1 MFKNAWC
8 TCKVVICQKNLLLF
22 CCSRCRR
29 RCRCLRSLFCR
40 REAGKRV
47 KRYERQPEEG
57 RPLSCDLLLS
67 SAFCLFPSSTA
78 HLLFFYALFYTQRR
92 READSFPV
100 VFYYLWA
107 AKDRSRKSIT
117 ASGAKGRMDRASLD
131 RASLVININRRL
143 RDDWKVGMSQGER
156 SSSRGDIWSWG
167 PRLGVG
173 EWWREGF
180 FILFSLTSFYKLVF
194 CASRCTEYQRKYS
207 ISEYQAK
214 DHQLL
219 ESLFSAEFS
228 LNFSR
233 LLRVAFASFWGVCD
247 LRRRLKFRLIRVL
260 LSKPVS
266 LSRWKTFIALD
277 RRYLTVV
284 TYVSYCYR
292 LVLPS
297 LVGEHYFG
305 VLVASTWWSRSLD
318 SHSDVCVKCG
328 KYSIKLR
335 NKNATKTI
343 KFNELN
349 QN

>member
-1 MFKNAWC
+1 MCKNAWC

-40 REAGKRV
+40 REAGRRV
-47 KRYERQPEEG
+47 KRCERQPEEG
-57 RPLSCDLLLS
+57 RPLSCDVLLS

-78 HLLFFYALFYTQRR
+78 HLLFFDAVFYTKRR

-107 AKDRSRKSIT
+107 AKERSRKSIT

-143 RDDWKVGMSQGER
+143 RDDWKVGTSQGER

-167 PRLGVG
+167 SRLGVG

-194 CASRCTEYQRKYS
+194 CASRCTEYQRKCS
-207 ISEYQAK
+207 ISERQAK

-219 ESLFSAEFS
+219 ESLFSPEFS

-233 LLRVAFASFWGVCD
+233 LFESHSRLSGEYATRGDGWNSGYFEFCFPSQFPFQGD
-247 LRRRLKFRLIRVL
+247 RRL
-260 LSKPVS
+260 S
-266 LSRWKTFIALD
+266 L
-277 RRYLTVV
+277 
-284 TYVSYCYR
+284 
-292 LVLPS
+292 
-297 LVGEHYFG
+297 
-305 VLVASTWWSRSLD
+305 
-318 SHSDVCVKCG
+318 
-328 KYSIKLR
+328 
-335 NKNATKTI
+335 
-343 KFNELN
+343 
-349 QN
+349 

>member
-1 MFKNAWC
+1 MI
-8 TCKVVICQKNLLLF
+8 V
-22 CCSRCRR
+22 
-29 RCRCLRSLFCR
+29 
-40 REAGKRV
+40 
-47 KRYERQPEEG
+47 
-57 RPLSCDLLLS
+57 
-67 SAFCLFPSSTA
+67 
-78 HLLFFYALFYTQRR
+78 
-92 READSFPV
+92 
-100 VFYYLWA
+100 
-107 AKDRSRKSIT
+107 
-117 ASGAKGRMDRASLD
+117 RAP
-131 RASLVININRRL
+131 
-143 RDDWKVGMSQGER
+143 
-156 SSSRGDIWSWG
+156 SRGGWVVKGGI
-167 PRLGVG
+167 
-173 EWWREGF
+173 

-194 CASRCTEYQRKYS
+194 CASQCTEYQRKYS
-207 ISEYQAK
+207 ISECQAK

-219 ESLFSAEFS
+219 EPLCSTAECS

-233 LLRVAFASFWGVCD
+233 LFESHSRLSGKYAT
-247 LRRRLKFRLIRVL
+247 RRDGWNSGYFDRVL

-277 RRYLTVV
+277 KRYLTGV

-305 VLVASTWWSRSLD
+305 VLIASTWWSTSLD

>member
-1 MFKNAWC
+1 MYKKAWC
-8 TCKVVICQKNLLLF
+8 TCKVVICQKKPLLF

-47 KRYERQPEEG
+47 KRCERQREEG
-57 RPLSCDLLLS
+57 RPASCDLLLS
-67 SAFCLFPSSTA
+67 PAFCLFPSSTA
-78 HLLFFYALFYTQRR
+78 HLLFFDAVFSTQRR

-107 AKDRSRKSIT
+107 ATERSRKSIT
-117 ASGAKGRMDRASLD
+117 ASGAKRRIDRASLD

-143 RDDWKVGMSQGER
+143 RDFWGVGTSQGER

-207 ISEYQAK
+207 ISERQAK

-219 ESLFSAEFS
+219 ESLFSPELS

-233 LLRVAFASFWGVCD
+233 LFESHSRLSGKYATWGDGWNSGYSEFCFASQFPFLGE
-247 LRRRLKFRLIRVL
+247 RRL
-260 LSKPVS
+260 S
-266 LSRWKTFIALD
+266 L
-277 RRYLTVV
+277 
-284 TYVSYCYR
+284 
-292 LVLPS
+292 
-297 LVGEHYFG
+297 
-305 VLVASTWWSRSLD
+305 
-318 SHSDVCVKCG
+318 
-328 KYSIKLR
+328 
-335 NKNATKTI
+335 
-343 KFNELN
+343 
-349 QN
+349 

>member
-1 MFKNAWC
+1 MCKNAWC

-29 RCRCLRSLFCR
+29 RYRCLRSLFCR

-47 KRYERQPEEG
+47 KRCERQPEEG

-78 HLLFFYALFYTQRR
+78 HLLFFDAVFYTQRR

-143 RDDWKVGMSQGER
+143 RDDWRVGTSLGER
-156 SSSRGDIWSWG
+156 TSSRGDIWSWG

-180 FILFSLTSFYKLVF
+180 FYPFF
-194 CASRCTEYQRKYS
+194 RN
-207 ISEYQAK
+207 
-214 DHQLL
+214 LL
-219 ESLFSAEFS
+219 L
-228 LNFSR
+228 
-233 LLRVAFASFWGVCD
+233 
-247 LRRRLKFRLIRVL
+247 
-260 LSKPVS
+260 
-266 LSRWKTFIALD
+266 
-277 RRYLTVV
+277 
-284 TYVSYCYR
+284 
-292 LVLPS
+292 
-297 LVGEHYFG
+297 
-305 VLVASTWWSRSLD
+305 
-318 SHSDVCVKCG
+318 
-328 KYSIKLR
+328 
-335 NKNATKTI
+335 
-343 KFNELN
+343 
-349 QN
+349 